1 MGVQEYKRA
10 CAIMHA
16 MDVPGSRRDTRN
28 WRRRFFAWRTAFAAL
43 ALAAAVPIAF
53 DAYDDLVRVN
63 ERARERLALEHRLWE
78 LQPGFRGKPETWA
91 RFASR
96 LLNDRQLLSR
106 VAAKYGAAAE
116 QIELE
121 YRRDLAIARAEVVV
135 VALAIWA
142 VPLGLVYAIAWAYG
156 RRKPAPVPKTQ
167 PASAT
172 DPRYLPPD
180 A

>member
-1 MGVQEYKRA
+1 
-10 CAIMHA
+10 MHA
-16 MDVPGSRRDTRN
+16 MDAPGARRDTPHA
-28 WRRRFFAWRTAFAAL
+28 RRRFSAWGIAFAVL
-43 ALAAAVPIAF
+43 ALAVAVPIAS
-53 DAYDDLVRVN
+53 DAYEKLVRVN
-63 ERARERLALEHRLWE
+63 QQARERLVLEHRLWE

-106 VAAKYGAAAE
+106 VAAKYGAASE

-135 VALAIWA
+135 IALAGWA
-142 VPLGLVYAIAWAYG
+142 APLGLLYAIAWVLR
-156 RRKPAPVPKTQ
+156 RRKPAPRPKKQ
-167 PASAT
+167 PASAS
-172 DPRYLPPD
+172 DPRYRRPD